1 MHRSQSATQTCTRY
15 KISPNIMNVIITKEG
30 APAVQS
36 GKSCGKDLIQLNGN
50 TLKSFSKE
58 LVTIINCE
66 LRNTW

>member
-1 MHRSQSATQTCTRY
+1 
-15 KISPNIMNVIITKEG
+15 MNVIITKEG